1 MTYDICQIF
10 QSTKNYAKFQVFLS
24 LLFFAINIK
33 IDEYNK
39 VPDYAGFYLLQNYI
53 TFFMVLVLNLKK
65 YPQYIKLI
73 FNGKIKF
80 VDELYKA
87 IINLKTSKKEQ
98 LLNIVNNLFL
108 KEYKE
113 IFFIKGSPDEEL
125 EKIFIEEQTKFSK
138 VIKNYSSFFDDQT
151 YTKMFEKLYALEL
164 SYDNFFDN
172 NEQVPIESRGVY
184 KLIIIQSIIRIIFS
198 KEKKNLYSQEE
209 FY

>member
-198 KEKKNLYSQEE
+198 K
-209 FY
+209 

>member
-53 TFFMVLVLNLKK
+53 TFFMVLVLNLKR

-98 LLNIVNNLFL
+98 RL
-108 KEYKE
+108 
-113 IFFIKGSPDEEL
+113 
-125 EKIFIEEQTKFSK
+125 
-138 VIKNYSSFFDDQT
+138 
-151 YTKMFEKLYALEL
+151 
-164 SYDNFFDN
+164 
-172 NEQVPIESRGVY
+172 
-184 KLIIIQSIIRIIFS
+184 
-198 KEKKNLYSQEE
+198 
-209 FY
+209 